1 MTTWHWVRHGP
12 THEKSFVGWRDV
24 PADLSNT
31 ALIGRV
37 RAHLPDTAL
46 IVSSDLV
53 RSVHTADVLTSA
65 GHERLPHEPDLRE
78 INFGV
83 WDGMRWDAI
92 AARDPQLSRDF
103 WEKPG
108 DVQAPDGESWNQTM
122 GRVSAVVDR
131 LNGAHPDSHIIAVAH
146 FGVILTQV
154 QRALGVSAYAAMAHK
169 IDNISVTTIRLQG
182 PDQWEVER
190 INHLP

>member
-24 PADLSNT
+24 PADLSDT
-31 ALIGRV
+31 DLIHRV
-37 RAHLPDTAL
+37 RSHLPARAL
-46 IVSSDLV
+46 MVSSDLV
-53 RSVHTADVLTSA
+53 RSTATADVLSGQ
-65 GHERLPHEPDLRE
+65 GHIRLPHERDLRE
-78 INFGV
+78 IDFGV
-83 WDGMRWDAI
+83 WDGMRFDAV

-108 DVQAPDGESWNQTM
+108 DIVAPQGESWNQTTA
-122 GRVSAVVDR
+122 RVNTVVDR
-131 LNGAHPDSHIIAVAH
+131 MNAAHAGTHIIAVAH

-154 QRALGVSAYAAMAHK
+154 QRALGVTAYEAMAHK
-169 IDNISVTTIRLQG
+169 IDNISVTSIVHHGGENWSVQ
-182 PDQWEVER
+182 Q

>member
-24 PADLSNT
+24 PADLSDT
-31 ALIGRV
+31 ALLDRV
-37 RAHLPDTAL
+37 RAHLPGDAL
-46 IVSSDLV
+46 VVSSDLI
-53 RSVHTADVLTSA
+53 RSVHTADALTGA
-65 GHERLPHEPDLRE
+65 GHSRLPHERDLRE
-78 INFGV
+78 IDFGV
-83 WDGMRWDAI
+83 WDGMRFDAV

-108 DVQAPDGESWNQTM
+108 DVEAPEGESWNQTM
-122 GRVSAVVDR
+122 ARVNAVVDR
-131 LNGAHPDSHIIAVAH
+131 MNAAHPARHIIAVAH

-154 QRALGVSAYAAMAHK
+154 QRALDVSANEAMAHK
-169 IDNISVTTIRLQG
+169 IDNISVTTLHHRG
-182 PDQWEVER
+182 PADWEVER

>member
-24 PADLSNT
+24 PADLSGT
-31 ALIGRV
+31 ALIDRA
-37 RAHLPDTAL
+37 RAHLPQSAL
-46 IVSSDLV
+46 IVSSDLI
-53 RSVHTADVLTSA
+53 RSVRTADVLTAA
-65 GHERLPHEPDLRE
+65 GHRRLPHEPDLRE

-108 DVQAPDGESWNQTM
+108 DVVAPEGESWNQTM
-122 GRVSAVVDR
+122 ARVSAVVDR
-131 LNGAHPDSHIIAVAH
+131 INTVHTGAHIIAVAH

-169 IDNISVTTIRLQG
+169 IDNISVTTIQHTG
-182 PDQWEVER
+182 PNEWNVER